1 MRGIAPV
8 AARRSPSVSSRDWRS
23 ESAYEEL
30 NTASLRDLA
39 WEYLRRNPDYVRDH
53 AEAMAARSDAAAAA
67 TAQTWG
73 LRFRRRS
80 APSRK
85 QRRRVLVRPVDPGDR
100 GDEDPGGSDERRWTT
115 AGLAVAAG

>member
-1 MRGIAPV
+1 M
-8 AARRSPSVSSRDWRS
+8 SSRDWRS
-23 ESAYEEL
+23 ENAYEEL

-53 AEAMAARSDAAAAA
+53 AEATATSSERAAAA

-80 APSRK
+80 TPSRK
-85 QRRRVLVRPVDPGDR
+85 QRRRVLVGPISPGDPGD
-100 GDEDPGGSDERRWTT
+100 EDADSPDGRRWST
-115 AGLAVAAG
+115 AALAIATG

>member
-1 MRGIAPV
+1 M
-8 AARRSPSVSSRDWRS
+8 SSRDWRS

-53 AEAMAARSDAAAAA
+53 AEATAAPSEHAAAA

-80 APSRK
+80 TPSRK
-85 QRRRVLVRPVDPGDR
+85 QRRRVLVGPISPGDPGD
-100 GDEDPGGSDERRWTT
+100 EDADSPDGRRWST
-115 AGLAVAAG
+115 ALAVAVG

>member
-1 MRGIAPV
+1 M
-8 AARRSPSVSSRDWRS
+8 SSRDWRS

-53 AEAMAARSDAAAAA
+53 AKATTASSDRAASAA
-67 TAQTWG
+67 AQTWG
-73 LRFRRRS
+73 LRFRGRP

-85 QRRRVLVRPVDPGDR
+85 QRRRVLVGPISPSDPGDDDADSPDGR
-100 GDEDPGGSDERRWTT
+100 GWRTP
-115 AGLAVAAG
+115 ALAVATG